1 MPEST
6 NFFGIQEERKKLRGE
21 ILEATGESARTL
33 ENQGIISESEVSE
46 NISGGNIASL
56 DTDVTIVTDETK
68 EKLEAVTRLN
78 EQAKGFRSNNL
89 EQRAIYE
96 ETRSKNIRSTR
107 LSPEMGD
114 ASESENKRQ
123 GIFQE
128 LDTIERFFTKL
139 KQGEYLA
146 LKHHD
151 NPRLKE
157 KLRQTA
163 KIEKTLEGR
172 LAYIEA
178 HPELALYHREHDLSK
193 YRVQMERQR
202 FVVTES
208 RRQYIDRIEVLINQG
223 KPILLEGHTGT
234 GKSELARIAAKELT
248 GENPEVISCNPQ
260 TRQSDIFGRQSL
272 KETEHGATVTEVDY
286 GPLIRAMQ
294 DGRICLLDEF
304 NELDPR
310 QRQVFKYLFNAK
322 PGDEVDVPGDGK
334 IRIKDGFGIILTAN
348 LKSDKYAE
356 KGSLEPQEARVFQD
370 STIRVEYAP
379 APELYDTALTAL
391 ANTKGEVLLTE
402 REAKE
407 ILKHFTDAVHDIQ
420 SAYTE
425 SIPAHYGKDDELSVG
440 LRGSKKNKR
449 PHLEKYVLDT
459 GMAVRLLQGFHVAR
473 MKHGTPLWTFLD
485 QSLARTLEGDRV
497 SEDDKKLALFM
508 LAKHGFLRDET
519 LWQELKLDFSDGR
532 LNPNIFPEQEETLLD
547 GKESLKEL
555 SSEEVARLDPYQKR
569 NISMENALEEFGV
582 KQYEHLGIKE
592 DRGGERQ
599 GEVSLT
605 EADTLFRKN
614 FFGPEAI
621 RETFGFTLD
630 AIPAIPFSKQELQR
644 AEKEGAL
651 LILQIDK
658 LADGTPLTGEV
669 VHQRFGKQQD
679 GNKFLYD
686 TDWYKDEDFFIKES
700 PRSGWRLVT
709 PELLP
714 NSTSKN
720 YYDQTQL
727 LVSEVEALD
736 RGYVDDAVLEWSQKK
751 DALKSLMDTD
761 WKEASKQLAQLEIN
775 QLFRESFVEVMYRL
789 KLVNQTWGKNLLPNK
804 YTWTNSRTSDGDLV
818 FVGFFGAGGARVDG
832 DDPRDVNDNLG
843 VSFSRGA

>member
-1 MPEST
+1 MSEST

-21 ILEATGESARTL
+21 ILEVTGESARTL
-33 ENQGIISESEVSE
+33 GKYGVISESEVSE

-56 DTDVTIVTDETK
+56 DTDAIIVADTVVDETK

-78 EQAKGFRSNNL
+78 EQAKGFQFNNL

-96 ETRSKNIRSTR
+96 EARSKSIRSTR
-107 LSPEMGD
+107 LSPEMVD
-114 ASESENKRQ
+114 ASESEKKRQ
-123 GIFQE
+123 DIFQE

-151 NPRLKE
+151 DPRLKE

-163 KIEKTLEGR
+163 KIEKTLHDR

-178 HPELALYHREHDLSK
+178 HPELALYHREHELSK
-193 YRVQMERQR
+193 YRVQMESKR

-208 RRQYIDRIEVLINQG
+208 RRQYIDRVEALINQG

-248 GENPEVISCNPQ
+248 GKNPEVVYCNPQ

-334 IRIKDGFGIILTAN
+334 IRIQDGFGIILTAN

-379 APELYDTALTAL
+379 APELYDTALTVL
-391 ANTKGEVLLTE
+391 ASTKGEVLLTKG
-402 REAKE
+402 EAE
-407 ILKHFTDAVHDIQ
+407 ETLKHFTDAVHDIQ
-420 SAYTE
+420 TAYTK

-440 LRGSKKNKR
+440 LHGSKKNKR

-473 MKHGTPLWTFLD
+473 MKHGTPLRTFLD

-508 LAKHGFLRDET
+508 LAKHGFLRDEA

-532 LNPNIFPEQEETLLD
+532 LDPSIFPEQKEVSLD
-547 GKESLKEL
+547 AKESLKEL
-555 SSEEVARLDPYQKR
+555 SSEEVAQLDPYRKSH
-569 NISMENALEEFGV
+569 IDALAEFGV
-582 KQYEHLGIKE
+582 GGSGGG
-592 DRGGERQ
+592 GGERP
-599 GEVSLT
+599 GEMSLA

-651 LILQIDK
+651 LILQIDQ

-669 VHQRFGKQQD
+669 IHQRSGKQKD

-686 TDWYKDEDFFIKES
+686 TDWYKNEDFFTKES

-714 NSTSKN
+714 NSTGKN
-720 YYDQTQL
+720 YYDQMQL
-727 LVSEVEALD
+727 LVSEAEALH

-789 KLVNQTWGKNLLPNK
+789 KLVNQTWGKNLLPSK
-804 YTWTNSRTSDGDLV
+804 YTWTNSRSSYGNLV
-818 FVGFFGAGGARVDG
+818 HVGRFGTDGARVG
-832 DDPRDVNDNLG
+832 GADPRSAHDSLG